1 MSEHTPGPW
10 KILESDSRMEIC
22 SDDYGYIAGVTLVPD
37 TPRETVRA
45 DFDLIAAAPD
55 MLAALNIAE
64 MILSHSNRLPLEG
77 YDSDMVVIRKA
88 IAKAEGRE

>member
-10 KILESDSRMEIC
+10 KIQESNSRMEIC

-45 DFDLIAAAPD
+45 DFDLIAAAPE
-55 MLAALNIAE
+55 MYNALVSINGAKTQE
-64 MILSHSNRLPLEG
+64 HFVEAMEWARA
-77 YDSDMVVIRKA
+77 A